1 MNQRAVR
8 LLKIPVFLACLV
20 PLGKLALEAF
30 GIAGQGLG
38 ANPIEQLIH
47 RCGLWGLIF
56 LLVTLSVTPV
66 RMLTGQNWL
75 IRFRRMF
82 GLFAFFYICLH
93 FLVYSGLDQ
102 RFDLTAI
109 GEDIVKRPYITLGIT
124 GLVLLIPLALTST
137 ASMMRRLGPRWLQ
150 LHRLVYLIAMLGV
163 WHFYWQV
170 KKDISEPLLYAGILA
185 LLLAYRAV
193 SAWRRKKRNAS
204 RRQEHMQGLPV
215 TRQPS
220 LGKRAA

>member
-1 MNQRAVR
+1 MNQRTVR

-20 PLGKLALEAF
+20 PLCKLVLEAF
-30 GIAGQGLG
+30 GIAGLGLG
-38 ANPIEQLIH
+38 ANPVEQLIH

-56 LLVTLSVTPV
+56 LLITLSVTPFRV
-66 RMLTGQNWL
+66 LTGHNWL
-75 IRFRRMF
+75 MRFRRMF

-102 RFDLTAI
+102 RFNFGAI

-124 GLVLLIPLALTST
+124 GLTLLIPLALTST
-137 ASMMRRLGPRWLQ
+137 SAMMRRLGRHWLQ
-150 LHRLVYLIAMLGV
+150 LHRLVYVVALLGV

-185 LLLAYRAV
+185 LLLGYRVV
-193 SAWRRKKRNAS
+193 SAWRRKKRNVY
-204 RRQEHMQGLPV
+204 RQEPGQASTTTH
-215 TRQPS
+215 QPS
-220 LGKRAA
+220 WDKRAA